1 MEKMSLAVMYDFVV
15 YRPMPLLSIEIAIEV
30 TKMRNGSSRLVIPL
44 ELYLVFLIIPCH
56 TYLDNLKLVEHLAV
70 VIENTV
76 QHTPNEEKLSE
87 LYNARCY
94 FGEIKKVKKGMR
106 YYCLAHVYLQK
117 KTSHLLP

>member
-15 YRPMPLLSIEIAIEV
+15 YRPMPLLPIEIAIEV
-30 TKMRNGSSRLVIPL
+30 TKMRNGSSRLVIPF

-76 QHTPNEEKLSE
+76 QH
-87 LYNARCY
+87 R
-94 FGEIKKVKKGMR
+94 IKKNYLNYIMLDVTSVKLRKS
-106 YYCLAHVYLQK
+106 K
-117 KTSHLLP
+117 KVCDIIV

>member
-1 MEKMSLAVMYDFVV
+1 MEKKSLAVMYDFVV
-15 YRPMPLLSIEIAIEV
+15 YRPMPLLPIEIAIEV
-30 TKMRNGSSRLVIPL
+30 TKMRNGSSRLVIPF